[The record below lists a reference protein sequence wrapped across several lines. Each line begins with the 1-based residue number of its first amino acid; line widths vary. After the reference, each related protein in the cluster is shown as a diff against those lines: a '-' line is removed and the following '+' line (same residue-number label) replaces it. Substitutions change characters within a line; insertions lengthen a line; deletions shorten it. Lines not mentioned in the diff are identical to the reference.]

1 MQVLLCLY
9 AKHRVW
15 EIDMEKDILSL
26 MNAGDRRLSKGQR
39 AIARYITENYDKAAF
54 MTAGKL
60 GRTVGVSESTVV
72 RFATELGF
80 DGYPGMRRAMQ
91 EMVRSRLTSVQRI
104 AVAKDMLEGADVLKA
119 VMTSD
124 VEKLQASL
132 EELDRESFDRAVE
145 AIGNAR
151 HLYIVGMRSSA
162 SLASFMG
169 FYMNLLVEDVRLI
182 HNTTANEV
190 YEQIMHIG
198 PGDVYMGISYPRYSA
213 SSLKAMEFAKRQG
226 ATVIALTDNDN
237 SPFAELA
244 DIRLYAKSDMVSFLD
259 SLVAPMSVINAL
271 IVAVAARKKDSLDD
285 TFEYL
290 EGLWS
295 EYGTFTGVES

>member
-1 MQVLLCLY
+1 
-9 AKHRVW
+9 
-15 EIDMEKDILSL
+15 MEKDILSL
-26 MNAGDRRLSKGQR
+26 LGSGERRFSKGQR
-39 AIARYITENYDKAAF
+39 LIARYITENYDKAAF

-104 AVAKDMLEGADVLKA
+104 AVAKDMLDGADVLKA

-124 VEKLQASL
+124 EENLQSSMEKL
-132 EELDRESFDRAVE
+132 DRADFDRAVE
-145 AIGNAR
+145 AIGGAK

-169 FYMNLLVEDVRLI
+169 FYMNLLVEDVRLV
-182 HNTTANEV
+182 HDTTANEV

-198 PGDVYMGISYPRYSA
+198 PGDVYVGISYPRYSA
-213 SSLKAMEFAKRQG
+213 NSLKAMEFAKRQG
-226 ATVIALTDNDN
+226 ATVIALTDNER
-237 SPFAELA
+237 SPSARLA
-244 DIRLYAKSDMVSFLD
+244 DVKLYAKSDMVSFLD
-259 SLVAPMSVINAL
+259 SLVAPMSLINAL
-271 IVAVAARKKDSLDD
+271 IVAVANRRRDSLDD
-285 TFEYL
+285 TFGYL
-290 EGLWS
+290 EKLWS
-295 EYGTFTGVES
+295 EYGVFTES

>member
-1 MQVLLCLY
+1 M
-9 AKHRVW
+9 
-15 EIDMEKDILSL
+15 DKDILSRL
-26 MNAGDRRLSKGQR
+26 NSGDRRLSKGQR
-39 AIARYITENYDKAAF
+39 LIARYITDNYDKAAF

-104 AVAKDMLEGADVLKA
+104 AVAKDMLDGADVLKA

-124 VEKLQASL
+124 IENLQASM
-132 EELDRESFDRAVE
+132 EQLDRAAFEQAVE
-145 AIGNAR
+145 AIGGAR

-190 YEQIMHIG
+190 YEQIMRIG
-198 PGDVYMGISYPRYSA
+198 PGDVYVGISYPRYS
-213 SSLKAMEFAKRQG
+213 SGSLKAMEFAKRQG
-226 ATVIALTDNDN
+226 ATVIALTDNER
-237 SPFAELA
+237 SPSAQLA
-244 DIRLYAKSDMVSFLD
+244 DIKLYAKSDMVSFLD
-259 SLVAPMSVINAL
+259 SLVAPMSLINAL
-271 IVAVAARKKDSLDD
+271 IVAVANKRRDSLDD
-285 TFEYL
+285 TFGYL
-290 EGLWS
+290 EKLWS
-295 EYGTFTGVES
+295 EYGVFTNVES

>member
-1 MQVLLCLY
+1 M
-9 AKHRVW
+9 
-15 EIDMEKDILSL
+15 DKDILSL
-26 MNAGDRRLSKGQR
+26 MNSGDRRLSKGQR
-39 AIARYITENYDKAAF
+39 QIARFITENYDKAAF

-104 AVAKDMLEGADVLKA
+104 AVAQDMLGADVIKT
-119 VMTSD
+119 VMNSD
-124 VEKLQASL
+124 VDKLQASID
-132 EELDRESFDRAVE
+132 ELDRKAFDLAVE
-145 AIGNAR
+145 AIGGAD

-162 SLASFMG
+162 ALASFMG

-182 HNTTANEV
+182 HDTTTNEV

-198 PGDVYMGISYPRYSA
+198 PGDVYVGISYPRYSA

-226 ATVIALTDNDN
+226 ATVIALTDQEN
-237 SPFAELA
+237 SPFARLA
-244 DIRLYAKSDMVSFLD
+244 DIKLFAKSDMVSFLD
-259 SLVAPMSVINAL
+259 SLVAPMSLINAL
-271 IVAVAARKKDSLDD
+271 IVAVAARRRDSLDE
-285 TFEYL
+285 TFGYL
-290 EGLWS
+290 EELWS

>member
-1 MQVLLCLY
+1 
-9 AKHRVW
+9 
-15 EIDMEKDILSL
+15 MEKDILSL
-26 MNAGDRRLSKGQR
+26 MNDSGRRLSKGQR
-39 AIARYITENYDKAAF
+39 LIARFITENYDKAAF

-104 AVAKDMLEGADVLKA
+104 AVAKDMMDGADVMKT

-124 VEKLQASL
+124 VEKLQSTL
-132 EELDRESFDRAVE
+132 EEIDRDSFTAAVD
-145 AIGNAR
+145 AIAGAK

-169 FYMNLLVEDVRLI
+169 FYMNLLVQDVRLV
-182 HNTTANEV
+182 HDTTANEV

-213 SSLKAMEFAKRQG
+213 GSLKAMQFAKGRG

-237 SPFAELA
+237 SPFAPLA
-244 DIRLYAKSDMVSFLD
+244 DIKLYAKSDMVSFLD

-271 IVAVAARKKDSLDD
+271 IVAVASRKRDSLDE
-285 TFEYL
+285 TFGYL
-290 EGLWS
+290 ESLWS
-295 EYGTFTGVES
+295 EYGVFTGSES

>member
-1 MQVLLCLY
+1 
-9 AKHRVW
+9 
-15 EIDMEKDILSL
+15 MEKDILSL
-26 MNAGDRRLSKGQR
+26 MNDSSRRLSKGQR
-39 AIARYITENYDKAAF
+39 LIARFITENYDKAAF

-104 AVAKDMLEGADVLKA
+104 AVAKDMMDGADVMKT

-124 VEKLQASL
+124 VEKLQSTL
-132 EELDRESFDRAVE
+132 EEIDRDSFTAAVD
-145 AIGNAR
+145 AIAGAK

-169 FYMNLLVEDVRLI
+169 FYMNLLVQDVRLV
-182 HNTTANEV
+182 HDTTANEV

-213 SSLKAMEFAKRQG
+213 GSLKAMQFAKGRG

-237 SPFAELA
+237 SPFAPLA
-244 DIRLYAKSDMVSFLD
+244 DIKLYAKSDMVSFLD

-271 IVAVAARKKDSLDD
+271 IVAVASRKRDSLDE
-285 TFEYL
+285 TFGYL
-290 EGLWS
+290 ESLWS
-295 EYGTFTGVES
+295 EYGVFTGSES

>member
-1 MQVLLCLY
+1 MIVLAPFLLE
-9 AKHRVW
+9 KW
-15 EIDMEKDILSL
+15 ETDMEKDILAL
-26 MNAGDRRLSKGQR
+26 LNGTDRRMSKGQR
-39 AIARYITENYDKAAF
+39 LIARYITENYDKAAF

-104 AVAKDMLEGADVLKA
+104 AVAKDMLAGADVLKA

-124 VEKLQASL
+124 IENLQASL
-132 EELDRESFDRAVE
+132 EALDRAEFDRAVQ
-145 AIGNAR
+145 AIGGAE

-198 PGDVYMGISYPRYSA
+198 PGDVYVGISYPRYSSGA
-213 SSLKAMEFAKRQG
+213 LKAMEFAKRQG
-226 ATVIALTDNDN
+226 ATVIALTDNEN
-237 SPFAELA
+237 SPSAKLA

-259 SLVAPMSVINAL
+259 SLVAPMSLINAL
-271 IVAVAARKKDSLDD
+271 IVAVANKRRDSLDE
-285 TFEYL
+285 TFGYL
-290 EGLWS
+290 EKLWS
-295 EYGTFTGVES
+295 EYGVFTGVES

>member
-1 MQVLLCLY
+1 
-9 AKHRVW
+9 
-15 EIDMEKDILSL
+15 MEKDILSL
-26 MNAGDRRLSKGQR
+26 MNDSARHLSKGQKR
-39 AIARYITENYDKAAF
+39 IARFITDNYDKAAF

-104 AVAKDMLEGADVLKA
+104 AVAKDMMDGGDLMKA
-119 VMTSD
+119 VLTSD
-124 VEKLQASL
+124 VEKLQSTL
-132 EELDRESFDRAVE
+132 EEMDRDSFAAAVD
-145 AIGNAR
+145 AIAQAK

-169 FYMNLLVEDVRLI
+169 FYMNLLVQDVRLV
-182 HNTTANEV
+182 HDTTANEV

-213 SSLKAMEFAKRQG
+213 GSLKAMQFAKGRG
-226 ATVIALTDNDN
+226 ATVIALTDNDH
-237 SPFAELA
+237 SPFAPLA
-244 DIRLYAKSDMVSFLD
+244 DIKLFAKSDMVSFLD

-271 IVAVAARKKDSLDD
+271 IVAVAARKRDSLDE
-285 TFEYL
+285 TFGYL
-290 EGLWS
+290 EKLWS
-295 EYGTFTGVES
+295 EYGVFTGSES